1 MFEFDLENYTTFT
14 EIDEEKSLCTF
25 DGAKLVEDIVKVH
38 KELYP
43 NATLLTQIKKYEE
56 EYAELVSSV
65 DTGDVVKEFAD
76 LFIVSCGIRRFSEV
90 VGKDLEAGILK
101 SITKNDDKLI
111 LMEAV
116 CRKMNENQKRV
127 WKETKDGY
135 YKHDVSTLN

>member
-1 MFEFDLENYTTFT
+1 MFEFNLDNYTVFT
-14 EIDEEKSLCTF
+14 EIDDDKSLCTF
-25 DGAKLVEDIVKVH
+25 NGVKLVDDIIKVH
-38 KELYP
+38 NELYP

-56 EYAELVSSV
+56 EYAELVASV

-76 LFIVSCGIRRFSEV
+76 LFIVSCGIRRFSEA
-90 VGKDLEAGILK
+90 VGKDLGAGILK
-101 SITKNDDKLI
+101 SITDNEDKLI

-135 YKHDVSTLN
+135 YKHEVSTLN